1 MTGQT
6 PRNRRPDQTEG
17 RGNGSGPG
25 VKAWYRLDN
34 AAKIYPVIMRS
45 RHVSVFR
52 MSAVMQAEVIP
63 EQLQRALEM
72 TLPRFPTFAVRL
84 RHGLF
89 WFYLESNHERPLVEE
104 DVRNPLRSWSKKEEK
119 TFLFRVRYD
128 QRRISV
134 EFFHALTDGFG
145 GLVFLKTLVAAYLSL
160 QGVDVPPGR
169 GILDIN
175 QPPDPSEM
183 EDAYKR
189 VSNFRII
196 RRPKETKAFHLQGT
210 VRPGHELHIIK
221 GIVPADKITAVAA
234 GLRVSVTEL
243 LVGVYLY
250 QLYRIQQQGGYRTA
264 DPIRVS
270 VPINVR
276 RFYPSNTVRNFALY
290 ANPGIEPAFGVYTF
304 DEILKL
310 VHHFMR
316 YTINEKYLN
325 AMMCA
330 NVAPEQSMLM
340 RLSPLPL
347 KTAAMR
353 LVYNVVGESRFTST
367 LSNLGKTDLPEA
379 MAKHVDHL
387 EFMLGPSQCNQ
398 VNCAVISTENQV
410 VIQFSATMEET
421 DPQRAFFKHLV
432 QLGLPVLI
440 ASNQD
445 YSSTEV

>member
-1 MTGQT
+1 MTGLLAGWRWFGKAGGAS
-6 PRNRRPDQTEG
+6 P
-17 RGNGSGPG
+17 GS
-25 VKAWYRLDN
+25 KTWYRLDN

-52 MSAVMQAEVIP
+52 MSAVMREEVVP
-63 EQLQRALEM
+63 AQLQQALEL

-89 WFYLESNHERPLVEE
+89 WYYLESNRNRPLVEE
-104 DVRNPLRSWSKKEEK
+104 DVRNPLRSWSKKDEK
-119 TFLFRVRYD
+119 SYLFRVRYGHH
-128 QRRISV
+128 RIAV
-134 EFFHALTDGFG
+134 EFFHALTDGYG
-145 GLVFLKTLVAAYLSL
+145 GLVFLKTLVATYLSL
-160 QGVDVPPGR
+160 QGIDCPPGR
-169 GILDIN
+169 GILDVKDA
-175 QPPDPSEM
+175 PDPSEM

-189 VSNFRII
+189 FSNFRII

-210 VRPGHELHIIK
+210 IIPGHDLHIIS
-221 GIVPADKITAVAA
+221 GTVPADQVTEVAA
-234 GLRVSVTEL
+234 RFGVSVTEL
-243 LVGVYLY
+243 LVGIYLY
-250 QLYRIQQQGGYRTA
+250 QLYRIQQQGGYRTS
-264 DPIRVS
+264 DPVRVS

-290 ANPGIEPAFGVYTF
+290 ANPGIEPAFGAYTF

-330 NVAPEQSMLM
+330 NVAPEKSMLM

-347 KTAAMR
+347 KNAAMR
-353 LVYNVVGESRFTST
+353 FGYSLAGESRFTST

-379 MAKHVDHL
+379 MARHVDHL
-387 EFMLGPSQCNQ
+387 EFLLGPSSCNP
-398 VNCAVISTENQV
+398 VNCAVISTENKL
-410 VIQFSATMEET
+410 VIQFSAAMTET

-432 QLGLPVLI
+432 QLGLPVLVE
-440 ASNQD
+440 SNQD
-445 YSSTEV
+445 YSSREV